1 MFSGNLVWV
10 VNMVDKQR
18 QMQEIGDV
26 DDDVFRKESAID
38 DKQVRHWRL
47 LYSPESLSASP
58 WAVAAIGERQKD
70 MEPETRDNRQGL
82 SRLPQSFGHRHHIV
96 VQNLTAA
103 AHHFKVSRIKSHGTK
118 AAKHQRELTATACK
132 HGCRWRLASGQRF
145 TWW

>member
-58 WAVAAIGERQKD
+58 
-70 MEPETRDNRQGL
+70 
-82 SRLPQSFGHRHHIV
+82 
-96 VQNLTAA
+96 
-103 AHHFKVSRIKSHGTK
+103 
-118 AAKHQRELTATACK
+118 
-132 HGCRWRLASGQRF
+132 
-145 TWW
+145 